1 MSLKKIKHGTHAR
14 IYEIRPEGMR
24 SEWWVY
30 IPSLCVYLRSRRTY
44 IRAYPFGPLPDFD
57 VCGCPNTRHPLLF
70 HHRRIYTL
78 SLRPFP
84 PTTTGSFEPPSLRL
98 LSHQKVPTLETLEK
112 LLIMPKPFRI
122 LRFHLPLRHPSFSL
136 PILKPTSLGTRV
148 RCKHIKLITSD
159 PEKLLSSTK
168 RVYMYI
174 MYEGDSH
181 VWLSPLNDIE
191 VAGN

>member
-30 IPSLCVYLRSRRTY
+30 ILSLCVYLRSRRTY

-57 VCGCPNTRHPLLF
+57 VCGYPNTRHPLLF

-78 SLRPFP
+78 SLWYPTSRPYTP
-84 PTTTGSFEPPSLRL
+84 PPGLLTSPSLHL
-98 LSHQKVPTLETLEK
+98 LSRQKVPTLETLEK

-122 LRFHLPLRHPSFSL
+122 LRSHLPLRDLSFCSL
-136 PILKPTSLGTRV
+136 PSPRA
-148 RCKHIKLITSD
+148 
-159 PEKLLSSTK
+159 
-168 RVYMYI
+168 YI
-174 MYEGDSH
+174 SGNSR
-181 VWLSPLNDIE
+181 PL
-191 VAGN
+191 